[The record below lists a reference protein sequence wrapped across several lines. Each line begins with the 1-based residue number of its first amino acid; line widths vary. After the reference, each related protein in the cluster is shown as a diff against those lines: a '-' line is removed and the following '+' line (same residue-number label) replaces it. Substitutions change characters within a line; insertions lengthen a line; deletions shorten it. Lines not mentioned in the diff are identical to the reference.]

1 MGSALDVLSRRC
13 LCYPHGDSQ
22 EAVSCEVGRSGED
35 VIGAII
41 LQGAV
46 GTGTL
51 RHPAACQE
59 GFLCFVFAGPPVA
72 RGILVPGPGIE
83 PVPPVVAAQS
93 RNHWTTR
100 EFTRVFP
107 EVGARTAQGRNA

>member
-1 MGSALDVLSRRC
+1 MCSAGG
-13 LCYPHGDSQ
+13 GDSQ

-46 GTGTL
+46 GTGML
-51 RHPAACQE
+51 RHPAACQ
-59 GFLCFVFAGPPVA
+59 GFLCFAFAGPPVA

-83 PVPPVVAAQS
+83 PVPPVVEAQS